1 MRILFIMD
9 PVSRI
14 AVAEDTTYGLV
25 REVQAQKGEAWHA
38 LASGVR
44 LESRPEKPSRLQI
57 TCAPILPPASCSPA
71 SSTASAAA
79 NASAASGAL
88 AHPPLLLGELQTKA
102 PTEFDLIWVRKDPP
116 FDAGYLWLTLLLEHA
131 RPHVRIVND
140 PRGLRDANEKL
151 YTCHFSHLMPETAV
165 CAARSDIEAFVR
177 DVGGQ
182 AVLKPI
188 DGYAGGGIFLLRE
201 GDPNFGSIVDSQ
213 TREGTL
219 SVMLQRFLPEVV
231 RGDKRILLVAG
242 EPIGAIWRVPQGGD
256 VRSNIHVGGRVALA
270 GLADDDT
277 RICRDLAPRLVAD
290 GLVFVGLDV
299 IGGKL
304 TEVNVTSPTGL
315 RQMAELTGHNLAA
328 RTLTLLGL

>member
-1 MRILFIMD
+1 M
-9 PVSRI
+9 
-14 AVAEDTTYGLV
+14 AEDTTYGLV

-44 LESRPEKPSRLQI
+44 LVSRPDEPARLEL
-57 TCAPILPPASCSPA
+57 TCAKILPPAARSHANPLASTSPV
-71 SSTASAAA
+71 
-79 NASAASGAL
+79 SGYPS
-88 AHPPLLLGELQTKA
+88 HPPLVLGEPQTKLA
-102 PTEFDLIWVRKDPP
+102 SAFDLIWVRKDPP

-140 PRGLRDANEKL
+140 PRGLREANEKL

-213 TREGTL
+213 TRDGVL

-270 GLADDDT
+270 DLDDDDA
-277 RICRDLAPRLVAD
+277 RICRDLGPRLEAD

-315 RQMAELTGHNLAA
+315 RQMADLTGHNLAA
-328 RTLTLLGL
+328 RTLSLLGL